1 MFTGPGLKISQVF
14 LSFSTFRDL
23 SQIFIF
29 DPQVVVHWGHSLPL
43 PLLHQPKDLLQ
54 NETKQSILRQVLM
67 ITNSKF
73 ISVFNMLTSQ
83 TSSSYKYII

>member
-1 MFTGPGLKISQVF
+1 MFTGPGIKISQVF
-14 LSFSTFRDL
+14 LSFSTFQDL

-29 DPQVVVHWGHSLPL
+29 DPQVVVHWGNSLPL

-67 ITNSKF
+67 ISNSKF
-73 ISVFNMLTSQ
+73 IFVFNMLT
-83 TSSSYKYII
+83 YH